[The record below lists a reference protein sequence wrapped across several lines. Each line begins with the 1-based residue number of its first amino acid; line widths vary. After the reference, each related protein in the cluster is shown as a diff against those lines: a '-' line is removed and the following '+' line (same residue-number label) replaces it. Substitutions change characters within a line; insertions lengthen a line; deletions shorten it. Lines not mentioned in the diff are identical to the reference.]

1 MAHLKLTQSF
11 RQCSTA
17 NYSLLFN
24 ATSLLFSLF
33 CNMIKKISLTFILC
47 AILGSCYQPERDC
60 EKYKTGSFKFT
71 YEIGDTIKEG
81 KFIRTEDYS
90 IDYYENKIDSATVRW
105 FNDCEFVLQ
114 DLNSK
119 TALQYKIISTTD
131 SSYTFQYKSAVKD
144 PNKKLIVKT
153 GTAIKTN

>member
-1 MAHLKLTQSF
+1 MMKNIIFTMA
-11 RQCSTA
+11 
-17 NYSLLFN
+17 
-24 ATSLLFSLF
+24 
-33 CNMIKKISLTFILC
+33 LC
-47 AILGSCYQPERDC
+47 LILGSCYEPERDC

-71 YEIGDTIKEG
+71 YEVGDITKEG
-81 KFIRTEDYS
+81 RFTRTEDYS
-90 IDYYENKIDSATVRW
+90 VDYYENKIDSSTVRW

-114 DLNSK
+114 DINSK
-119 TALQYKIISTTD
+119 VAIHYKIISTTD